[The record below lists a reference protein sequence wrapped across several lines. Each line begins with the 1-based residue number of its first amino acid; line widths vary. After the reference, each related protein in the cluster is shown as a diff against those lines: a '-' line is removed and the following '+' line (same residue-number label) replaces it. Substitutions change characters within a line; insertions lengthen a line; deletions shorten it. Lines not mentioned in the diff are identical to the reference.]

1 MRGVMRAP
9 LRWVLWDVKDTLL
22 KVRSSVGEQYCKEA
36 ERMGLSLSPAE
47 VDAAFLEAY
56 QRYSSRYPNYGITQ
70 GLGGQ
75 SWWMGVV
82 RDTFS
87 QCRVRDPALL
97 NTMAHNL
104 YHNFSN
110 AENWE
115 VFPDSKKALESCC
128 SLGLKLGVV
137 SNFDSRLEAILH
149 VCGLLSHFTFLITS
163 EEAGVAKPSP
173 VIFDQALQKC
183 GVPAASVAH
192 IGDHYVNDYL
202 ASRSVGIHGFLLDR
216 HKKHN
221 HPDVPREHQLT
232 SLQEVPSWLQQH
244 MD

>member
-1 MRGVMRAP
+1 MRAR

-22 KVRSSVGEQYCKEA
+22 KVRASVGEQYCKEA
-36 ERMGLSLSPAE
+36 ERVGLNLSPVE
-47 VDAAFLEAY
+47 VEAAFIQAY
-56 QRYSSRYPNYGITQ
+56 KRHSSRYPNYGITQ
-70 GLGGQ
+70 GLNGQ

-87 QCRVRDPALL
+87 QCRVEDPALL

-104 YHNFSN
+104 YHNFCS

-115 VFPDSKKALESCC
+115 VFPDSQKALESCS

-137 SNFDSRLEAILH
+137 SNFDSRLQEILH
-149 VCGLLSHFTFLITS
+149 VCGLLSHFSFLITS

-173 VIFDQALQKC
+173 AIFEQALQKC

-202 ASRSVGIHGFLLDR
+202 ASCSVGIHGFLLDR
-216 HKKHN
+216 HNKYN
-221 HPDVPREHQLT
+221 RSDVSREHRLS
-232 SLQEVPSWLQQH
+232 SLEELPSKLQQH
-244 MD
+244 VD